1 MTSVIETGVIA
12 QNVRSGE
19 MGEIVRVE
27 QDTATLRTP
36 AGREVDR
43 PLSHF
48 VTITDALQHRLV
60 GMQLIVGS

>member
-12 QNVRSGE
+12 RNARSGE

-27 QDTATLRTP
+27 RDTATLRTP
-36 AGREVDR
+36 TGREVDR
-43 PLSHF
+43 PLSDF
-48 VTITDALQHRLV
+48 VTITDALQYRRV